1 MIELSRFAIMD
12 TILGELT
19 RFAMID
25 YLYLIA
31 VECLLIN
38 YDFHQKA
45 QNPNDN
51 DNFLILVT
59 IDPLE
64 KSILASQ
71 ACMYV
76 TRLDGCPSS
85 S

>member
-1 MIELSRFAIMD
+1 MD

-64 KSILASQ
+64 KSFLASQ

-85 S
+85 SFSTLFT

>member
-1 MIELSRFAIMD
+1 MTELSRFAIMD
-12 TILGELT
+12 EILGELI

-38 YDFHQKA
+38 YDLHQKA

-51 DNFLILVT
+51 DDCLILVA

-64 KSILASQ
+64 KNCFNIFFKSLHVF
-71 ACMYV
+71 Y
-76 TRLDGCPSS
+76 
-85 S
+85 

>member
-1 MIELSRFAIMD
+1 MIELSRSAIMD
-12 TILGELT
+12 EILGELT
-19 RFAMID
+19 RFGMID

-51 DNFLILVT
+51 DNCLILVT

-64 KSILASQ
+64 KSFFSITNLHV
-71 ACMYV
+71 CY
-76 TRLDGCPSS
+76 
-85 S
+85 